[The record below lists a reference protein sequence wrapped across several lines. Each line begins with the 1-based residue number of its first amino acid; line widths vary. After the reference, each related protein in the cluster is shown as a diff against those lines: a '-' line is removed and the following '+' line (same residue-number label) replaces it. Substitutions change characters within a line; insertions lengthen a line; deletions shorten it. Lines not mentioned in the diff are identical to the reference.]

1 MTAALIEEVDLLQLG
16 GKALQKQLADPR
28 LDLGVH
34 KLSHTPRLFGYQNPY
49 DKSMSLNF
57 ARIVWLCCLT
67 IGIEEFFDG

>member
-34 KLSHTPRLFGYQNPY
+34 KLSRMTNQRH
-49 DKSMSLNF
+49 
-57 ARIVWLCCLT
+57 RILLGSCGCAV
-67 IGIEEFFDG
+67 